1 MNEVRQP
8 AADVT
13 VGIPTFNRAHLL
25 RRAMESVL
33 AQTYTNFTIIVSDNA
48 SEDETTDVVNSFA
61 DERVQYRPLERN
73 IGRAA
78 NTNRLIEMADSEF
91 LLLLGDD
98 DMLHPEHLRRT
109 VDVLRRNPTVGVVHT
124 GFSVLDGSGRTL
136 GSIAG
141 SGDDPNRFVLEEG
154 ARFLERSMSSSINVC
169 FSSALF
175 RKAALVSGG
184 GLRLDDGVVDDF
196 PLLMRIATAWDVA
209 YVEAPLAFL
218 RTHDDASSS
227 ELGSF
232 TPRGF
237 RTSRSVPDILYQLR
251 LKFVSEAELPAVER
265 AGLARRAERGYRR
278 DVLSHLAMRAT
289 TGDDLPTTFRA
300 LRREMRRDPR
310 LALDPWTLR
319 FVAGRLGGR
328 RVRDEVR
335 LALTSTRS
343 PLKLLSYDE
352 SKRLP

>member
-1 MNEVRQP
+1 VRLVVNEAPQP

-13 VGIPTFNRAHLL
+13 VGIPTFNRADLL

-48 SEDETTDVVNSFA
+48 SEDDTAAVVKSFA

-78 NTNRLIEMADSEF
+78 NTNRLIELADSEF

-98 DMLHPEHLRRT
+98 DKLHPEHLRRT
-109 VDVLRRNPTVGVVHT
+109 VDVLKREPAVGIVHT
-124 GFSVLDGSGRTL
+124 GFSVFDGSGRTL

-141 SGDDPNRFVLEEG
+141 PDDHPDRVVLESG

-175 RKAALVSGG
+175 RRAALVSGG
-184 GLRLDDGVVDDF
+184 GLRLDDGIVDDF
-196 PLLMRIATAWDVA
+196 PLLMRIAAGWDVA
-209 YVEAPLAFL
+209 YVEAPLAFM
-218 RTHDDASSS
+218 RAHDDASSS
-227 ELGSF
+227 SLGTF

-237 RTSRSVPDILYQLR
+237 RTSRSVPDILYQHR
-251 LKFVSEAELPAVER
+251 LKFLGEAQLPSAER
-265 AGLARRAERGYRR
+265 GRLARRAARGYRR
-278 DVLSHLAMRAT
+278 DVLLHLATCAN
-289 TGDDLPTTFRA
+289 TGDDLGTTFRS

-328 RVRDEVR
+328 RVREEVR
-335 LALTSTRS
+335 RALK
-343 PLKLLSYDE
+343 PLS
-352 SKRLP
+352 S